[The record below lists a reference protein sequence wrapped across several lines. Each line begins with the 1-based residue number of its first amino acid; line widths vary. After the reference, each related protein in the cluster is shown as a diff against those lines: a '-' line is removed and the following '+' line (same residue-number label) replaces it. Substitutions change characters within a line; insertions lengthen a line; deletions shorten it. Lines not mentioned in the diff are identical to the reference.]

1 MKRLFYVILTLFLFL
16 LGGCSNIPVKI
27 ELLTNNKKLVKIDI
41 IQEKSGFLDNGIGL
55 IIENLTN

>member
-16 LGGCSNIPVKI
+16 LEGCSNILVRI
-27 ELLTNNKKLVKIDI
+27 ELLTNNKKDV
-41 IQEKSGFLDNGIGL
+41 IQEKSGLLNNGIGL